1 MRAFWTILAACVL
14 ALPAVAQE
22 KKKKEPS
29 RVLITNVHVWDGT
42 SDTVAANTDVLIEG
56 NKIYGSH
63 LGPFKT
69 PAREDDPPHM
79 LPNFYYDQEQWLRSA
94 QVGQNWTWSALRPHF
109 VVVGDQ
115 DMNGG

>member
-42 SDTVAANTDVLIEG
+42 SDSVRKNTDVL
-56 NKIYGSH
+56 
-63 LGPFKT
+63 
-69 PAREDDPPHM
+69 
-79 LPNFYYDQEQWLRSA
+79 
-94 QVGQNWTWSALRPHF
+94 
-109 VVVGDQ
+109 VVGNRIAKIGQ
-115 DMNGG
+115 GLEKPT